1 MTRRA
6 FLLVAALVAACAGA
20 PAEPVTPCPDV
31 ATPQGVVCAF
41 YTRYLEIRPS
51 GLPTAEQQAALAPW
65 LSTQLERRLD
75 AARAVQAT
83 FRVQHPGE
91 KPPLV
96 DGCLF
101 ASLFE
106 GPTAF
111 TVGAVG
117 NTGDV
122 SRVSVQFRYGSDTQ
136 WTDVVVVTRERGTF
150 VIDDI
155 EFAGAGPFNPAGRL
169 SESLERAGE

>member
-1 MTRRA
+1 MRHALTLA
-6 FLLVAALVAACAGA
+6 ITGFLGACA
-20 PAEPVTPCPDV
+20 PAVQLPQRSCPD
-31 ATPQGVVCAF
+31 ASTAEGAVCSF
-41 YTRYLEIRPS
+41 YERYLELRPS

-65 LSTQLERRLD
+65 FSERLERGMD
-75 AARAVQAT
+75 AAREVQT
-83 FRVQHPGE
+83 VFRSEHPDE

-106 GPTAF
+106 GPTTFAIG
-111 TVGAVG
+111 TAVSA
-117 NTGDV
+117 GDTT
-122 SRVSVQFRYGSDTQ
+122 RVPVRFRYG
-136 WTDVVVVTRERGTF
+136 TDVEWQDEIVVTREGDRF

-169 SESLERAGE
+169 SEVLQQSGQ